1 MSKKN
6 ISRSK
11 NPTAAAAL
19 KMHGEIVA
27 EANDLRKRW
36 TALARKC
43 LQFREAKHYKNV
55 KNPETGKPFTSFAE
69 WAQLVFDQ
77 SKSTLFAMIRIVRT
91 LDGVV
96 KDEDMEQIGKEKS
109 EILTEAVKAREEIT
123 PELTEAAKHGP
134 ARELRKRIPKLRLV
148 DEKKKAA
155 ASTRNLG
162 PYRVMVQ
169 TADQFELAL
178 STAVEKTGDDSG
190 EQTDRAIAF
199 IANTFLSEIKSL
211 EGAHVAEAAA

>member
-1 MSKKN
+1 MSKTK
-6 ISRSK
+6 ISPSK
-11 NPTAAAAL
+11 DPAAGAAL
-19 KMHGEIVA
+19 KLHVEIVS

-43 LQFREAKHYKNV
+43 VQFRVAQHYKKV
-55 KNPETGKPFTSFAE
+55 KNQETGKPFTSFAE
-69 WAQLVFDQ
+69 WAQVVFDQ

-96 KDEDMEQIGKEKS
+96 KDEDMEEIGKEKS
-109 EILTEAVKAREEIT
+109 EILTEAVKAGEEIT
-123 PELTEAAKHGP
+123 PELTEAAKNAS

-155 ASTRNLG
+155 ASTRTLG
-162 PYRVMVQ
+162 PYRVAVK

-178 STAVEKTGDDSG
+178 STAVEKTAGDSG

-199 IANTFLSEIKSL
+199 IATTFFAGIKAT
-211 EGAHVAEAAA
+211 EGAKAQEVAA